1 MITRILLVDDHPVVR
16 QGVKHVLATAF
27 HPALVGEAANADE
40 GMKELRNTEWDIMV
54 LDLTLPGTSG
64 LDLLKNL
71 RREHPTLPVLVLSM
85 HPPDQFARRAMNA
98 GASGYLAKDSP
109 PAELVKAVGEVIA
122 GRRYLNPAV
131 IEELAM
137 NLQPE
142 RGQRPHEV
150 LSDREYQVLRM
161 IASGLTVSQVATRL
175 TLSVKTVSTYRA
187 RVLEKM
193 HMKTTAELMHYGIQ
207 QNLVD

>member
-1 MITRILLVDDHPVVR
+1 MTRILLVDDHPVVR
-16 QGVKHVLATAF
+16 QGIKQVLSGAF
-27 HPALVGEAANADE
+27 HPALVGEAANAEE
-40 GMKELRNTEWDIMV
+40 GMIEIRNTVWDVMV
-54 LDLTLPGTSG
+54 LDISLPGASG
-64 LDLLKNL
+64 LDLLKDL
-71 RREHPTLPVLVLSM
+71 RRERPTLPVLVLSM

-98 GASGYLAKDSP
+98 GASGYLTKDSP
-109 PAELVKAVGEVIA
+109 PTELVKAVGEVMA

-131 IEELAM
+131 VEEMVM
-137 NLQPE
+137 NLQPA
-142 RGQRPHEV
+142 RDQRPHEV

-175 TLSVKTVSTYRA
+175 SLSVKTVSTYRA

-193 HMKTTAELMHYGIQ
+193 NMKTTAELMHYGIQ